1 MAVSPHPSLKP
12 SPPRRPPSD
21 REGQGKRES
30 GQEGVSYG
38 AKREFGGYEHHDER
52 THQEYGHS
60 HELHVHGHG
69 NHESEFAHHGDEHHE
84 HKHEAKQEEARKRED
99 RHESEMESRKG
110 ADSFPKAGDE
120 DEY

>member
-38 AKREFGGYEHHDER
+38 AKHEFGGYEHSKEHSHND
-52 THQEYGHS
+52 YGHDMS
-60 HELHVHGHG
+60 MKVHGHG
-69 NHESEFAHHGDEHHE
+69 DHKSEFANTVEGGAEGD
-84 HKHEAKQEEARKRED
+84 
-99 RHESEMESRKG
+99 
-110 ADSFPKAGDE
+110 FPKAGDK